1 MNSKKFAL
9 AAVGGTFDRL
19 HNGHKALLKKAFDSA
34 ESVLIGI
41 TTDSMVRRRK
51 QWAKVAE
58 SFEERERNLEVFL
71 KRKGWLARAKII
83 ALHNEI
89 GPTLSARGP
98 DCVVTSFKTIA
109 GTRRINAL
117 RKHKR
122 LKPLPVILAKLVRSE
137 DLKPISSTRVRA
149 GETNRKGR
157 VYSRLLKRNA
167 KLVDERVRK
176 ALKRPFGL
184 LVTNHLASRIRK
196 LRPTKLIAVGDRTSR
211 DLEKIADVL
220 VADGFVERTP
230 VSLRFH
236 APIILKAANAAGTI
250 SRNLDNAMR
259 KALRFKKRVLVKV
272 KGEEDLAVLPAVLL
286 APLNS
291 VVAYGQPGDGAV
303 IVRVTEKVKEKAAR
317 IMKALETTSKSV

>member
-1 MNSKKFAL
+1 MHKRFKL
-9 AAVGGTFDRL
+9 AATGGTFDRL
-19 HNGHKALLKKAFDSA
+19 HYGHKALLRKAFENA
-34 ESVLIGI
+34 ETVLIGV
-41 TTDSMVRRRK
+41 TTDSMVRRSK

-58 SFEERERNLEVFL
+58 GFEERKLNLEAFL
-71 KRKGWLARAKII
+71 KKQGLLSRAKVI

-89 GPTLSARGP
+89 GPTLSKKGP
-98 DCVVTSFKTIA
+98 DCIITSFKTIA
-109 GTRRINAL
+109 GTKHVNAL
-117 RKHKR
+117 RRRKH

-137 DLKPISSTRVRA
+137 DSKPISSTRVRA

-157 VYSRLLKRNA
+157 VYSRLFKKNA
-167 KLVDERVRK
+167 KLASERLRKMLKKPFGMLTRNNVVRRIR
-176 ALKRPFGL
+176 ALK
-184 LVTNHLASRIRK
+184 
-196 LRPTKLIAVGDRTSR
+196 PTKIIAVGDRTSR
-211 DLEKIADVL
+211 DLEKIADIL

-236 APIILKAANAAGTI
+236 APIVLKARNAAGTV

-259 KALRFKKRVLVKV
+259 KAIRAKKRVLVKV

-291 VVAYGQPGDGAV
+291 VIAYGQPGDGAV

-317 IMKALETTSKSV
+317 IMKALEA